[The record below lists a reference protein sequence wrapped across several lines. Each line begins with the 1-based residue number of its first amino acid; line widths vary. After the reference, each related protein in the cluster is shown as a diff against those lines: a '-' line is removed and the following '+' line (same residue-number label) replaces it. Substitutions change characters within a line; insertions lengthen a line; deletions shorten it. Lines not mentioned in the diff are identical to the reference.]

1 MRVRDLP
8 KAQSAGTINTSG
20 EYEMKNKKIHSSLIL
35 IGIAIVST
43 VLLVNFACKGKET
56 YVIGFVNPNP
66 EEKEGAQGFLANM
79 PKHGY
84 VEGKNVT
91 YIKCETQD
99 KKIIDAAIKDMVE
112 KKVDLIFAMTTPAAQ
127 MAKKHTEGT
136 NIPVVFVL
144 YDAVSSDVAKSL
156 IEPGGNLTGVQLRGS
171 TEKSLE
177 WLLAIVP
184 RAKHIFVPVTFDTE
198 GAKQSLEAL
207 KQAAAKLNLKLT
219 ISEIATVEELQA
231 SLSSMPKDTDVIF
244 MLHTWLVGSNLD
256 AVIDEA
262 IKRKIP
268 VISAGH
274 VSYDDGVVIS
284 YGPIDDLSGAQAARL
299 ADKILRGTSTRDL
312 PVETADF
319 HLGIN
324 LKTAKAIGLEI
335 PNDVLEQAAFVI
347 R

>member
-1 MRVRDLP
+1 
-8 KAQSAGTINTSG
+8 
-20 EYEMKNKKIHSSLIL
+20 MKNNRIHSSLIL
-35 IGIAIVST
+35 IGIVILST
-43 VLLVNFACKGKET
+43 VLLVNFACKEKT

-66 EEKEGAQGFLANM
+66 GEKEGAQGFLANM

-84 VEGKNVT
+84 VEGKNVR

-112 KKVDLIFAMTTPAAQ
+112 KKVDLIFTMTTPAAN

-136 NIPVVFVL
+136 NIPVVFIV
-144 YDAVSSDVAKSL
+144 YDAVTPGLAKSL
-156 IEPGGNLTGVQLRGS
+156 IEPGSNLTGVQLRGS

-177 WLLAIVP
+177 WLLAVVP
-184 RAKHIFVPVTFDTE
+184 RARNIFVPITFDTD
-198 GAKQSLEAL
+198 GAKHSLEAL
-207 KQAAAKLNLKLT
+207 KQASAKLNLKLT
-219 ISEIATVEELQA
+219 ISEVATVEELHA
-231 SLSSMPKDTDVIF
+231 SLSSMPKDINAVFI
-244 MLHTWLVGSNLD
+244 LHTWLVGSHLD
-256 AVIDEA
+256 AVINEA

-274 VSYDDGVVIS
+274 VTYDDGVVMS

-299 ADKILRGTSTRDL
+299 AEKILRGTSTRDL
-312 PVETADF
+312 PVETAGF

-324 LKTAKAIGLEI
+324 LETAKAIGLEI
-335 PNDVLEQAAFVI
+335 PNDILQQADFII